1 MCRIQRRAEQW
12 LVEGDHSL
20 SVFDFKCFVHQ
31 AFLKASQRENL
42 GRRGIVPEQAFR
54 IAADILR

>member
-1 MCRIQRRAEQW
+1 M
-12 LVEGDHSL
+12 EGDHSL
-20 SVFDFKCFVHQ
+20 SVFDFKRFVHQ

>member
-1 MCRIQRRAEQW
+1 MK
-12 LVEGDHSL
+12 GDHSL
-20 SVFDFKCFVHQ
+20 PVFDFKRFVYQ